1 MILQKLTLRN
11 FCLFRGSQTFHLA
24 PAERN
29 GRSRPVVLVG
39 GINGGGKT
47 TVFDAIQL
55 ALYGPRARCSK
66 RAARPYDDFLRESIH
81 NGVNPEEGASVTL
94 SFHHAADGEQHE
106 YEVRRDWKVQ
116 EDRLRETL
124 TVLHD
129 GFVDPALTRGW
140 PQLVEELIPLEI
152 SQLFF
157 FDGEKIRALA
167 EDAGASEALGAAIKS
182 LLGLDVVERLIADA
196 AVLHTRL
203 VRQEGTPEQRAEAE
217 TLEQQLR
224 ALTAQQEA
232 ARAERSSL
240 ENRRQR
246 AEVEE
251 KEAEGAF
258 AAVGGKH
265 WGERQERRQRLKELE
280 TLGRDLEGQLAA
292 LAAGELPLALVP
304 DLLQQ
309 TAEQDERE
317 ALTAEAEVV
326 LHLLSER
333 DEQLL
338 EVLRETRVAPAVLR
352 RASEHL
358 AQDRE
363 ARRPAEVV
371 PRRLAL
377 SEGSRTLLRHFLGHA
392 GRELLGQAR
401 DLLERLAQVT
411 QEREDVERALAAT
424 PQEEDVNRVAERL
437 KAAAQN
443 LALLNEEARRLDEAM
458 AGRKR
463 ELEACQ
469 ARLLRLGQGER
480 FQQFEREDRRR
491 MVVLAARTRETMQEF
506 LRRATARKIDR
517 LAGFITESFR
527 YLLRKQTLVERVGID
542 PETFAVTLYDAA
554 GQGLPRQRLSE
565 GEKQLFAV
573 SMLWGLA
580 RASARPLPAVIDTP
594 MARLD
599 DLHRR
604 RLVERYFPGASHQ
617 VIVLSTD
624 TEVDRTYF
632 PLLKPAIARAY
643 HLRYDEEARVTV
655 AEEGYFW
662 GDEQEGP

>member
-11 FCLFRGSQTFHLA
+11 FGLFRGTQVFDLA
-24 PAERN
+24 PAEGN
-29 GRSRPVVLVG
+29 GASRPVVLVG

-55 ALYGPRARCSK
+55 ALYGSRARCSK

-81 NGVNPEEGASVTL
+81 HGVPPEEGAGVTL
-94 SFHHAADGEQHE
+94 SFHYVADGECQD
-106 YEVRRDWKVQ
+106 YEVRREWKVQ
-116 EDRLRETL
+116 DDRLRETL
-124 TVLHD
+124 TVLED
-129 GFVDPALTRGW
+129 GFADPALSRSW
-140 PQLVEELIPLEI
+140 PQVVEEWIPLEI

-157 FDGEKIRALA
+157 FDGEKIRTLA
-167 EDAGASEALGAAIKS
+167 EDAGGSEALGAAIKA
-182 LLGLDVVERLIADA
+182 LLGLDIVERLIADA
-196 AVLHTRL
+196 AVLQTRL
-203 VRQEGTPEQRAEAE
+203 IRQAGPPEQRAEAE
-217 TLEQQLR
+217 ALEEQFR
-224 ALTAQQEA
+224 SLTAQQEA
-232 ARAERSSL
+232 ARIERSSL
-240 ENRRQR
+240 ENRRER

-251 KEAEGAF
+251 KEAEDAF

-265 WGERQERRQRLKELE
+265 WNERHERRRRLNELE
-280 TLGRDLEGQLAA
+280 TLARDLEGQLVT

-304 DLLQQ
+304 DLLEQA
-309 TAEQDERE
+309 AEQDERE
-317 ALTAEAEVV
+317 VLAAEAEVV
-326 LHLLSER
+326 AGLLSER
-333 DEQLL
+333 DERLL
-338 EVLRETRVAPAVLR
+338 EVLREARAAAAVLR
-352 RASEHL
+352 RAAEHL

-363 ARRPAEVV
+363 ARRPAEVI

-377 SEGSRTLLRHFLGHA
+377 SESGRTLLRHFLGHA

-401 DLLERLAQVT
+401 DLLGRLAEVT
-411 QEREDVERALAAT
+411 QEREDLERALAAT
-424 PQEEDVNRVAERL
+424 PEAEDVGRVAERL

-458 AGRKR
+458 NARKR

-469 ARLLRLGQGER
+469 ARLLRLGQGQM
-480 FQQFEREDRRR
+480 FQEFQREDQRR
-491 MVVLAARTRETMQEF
+491 MIVLAARTRETMQEF

-517 LAGFITESFR
+517 LAGLITESFR
-527 YLLRKQTLVERVGID
+527 YLLRKQTLVQRVGID
-542 PETFAVTLYDAA
+542 PETFAITLYDGA
-554 GQGLPRQRLSE
+554 GLALPRQRLSE

-573 SMLWGLA
+573 AMLWGLA

-604 RLVERYFPGASHQ
+604 RLVERYFPSASHQ

-643 HLRYDEEARVTV
+643 HLRYDEETRMTV

-662 GDEQEGP
+662 REEREGA